1 MNPDTDTHR
10 HTLFVGIFCTK
21 VQMQYSGGKIAIQ
34 QMMLRQLDS
43 LGQKEKENE
52 WHNVILSLTIYTI
65 NPKWITDLNVK
76 WQKFLGKKQ
85 KKLGDWELDNEYLDL
100 TPEAHWFFLNDK
112 LDFIKI
118 RSVCSIGDPVKR
130 MKDKLQMRENIF
142 KPHLKRT
149 SVYNI

>member
-34 QMMLRQLDS
+34 QMMLGQLDS

-52 WHNVILSLTIYTI
+52 WHNVILSFTIYTI

-76 WQKFLGKKQ
+76 CKVTKILREKAEKIGGLRTRQWVLRLNTRGTI
-85 KKLGDWELDNEYLDL
+85 D
-100 TPEAHWFFLNDK
+100 FFKMIN
-112 LDFIKI
+112 
-118 RSVCSIGDPVKR
+118 
-130 MKDKLQMRENIF
+130 
-142 KPHLKRT
+142 
-149 SVYNI
+149 